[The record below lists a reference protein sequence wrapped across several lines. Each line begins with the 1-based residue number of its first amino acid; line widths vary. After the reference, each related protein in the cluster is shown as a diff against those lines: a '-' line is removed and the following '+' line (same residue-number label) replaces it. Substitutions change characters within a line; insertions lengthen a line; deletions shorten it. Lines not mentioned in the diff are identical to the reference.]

1 MDHAQVRGKEESACM
16 RSRAR
21 AERVAPTMGPPRSSI
36 RQLVA
41 VLATLRSSSALTS
54 VATDVASL
62 VARART
68 LRSSWRVSPPS
79 CETGED
85 FRFPSSFGSPE
96 SRDFSNWLLRGRLLI
111 GQYPHLQPA
120 APGPTREECVDH
132 LRKVVV
138 DADVGDL
145 APGVDAGF
153 GDEVVL
159 AAEHVII
166 GLLAAL
172 STRGC
177 PRFRRRKGPYYV
189 LASASSEFQK

>member
-1 MDHAQVRGKEESACM
+1 
-16 RSRAR
+16 
-21 AERVAPTMGPPRSSI
+21 MGPPRSSI

-138 DADVGDL
+138 DADVGAFVCL
-145 APGVDAGF
+145 QA
-153 GDEVVL
+153 EVPPQDDS
-159 AAEHVII
+159 AA
-166 GLLAAL
+166 
-172 STRGC
+172 
-177 PRFRRRKGPYYV
+177 
-189 LASASSEFQK
+189 